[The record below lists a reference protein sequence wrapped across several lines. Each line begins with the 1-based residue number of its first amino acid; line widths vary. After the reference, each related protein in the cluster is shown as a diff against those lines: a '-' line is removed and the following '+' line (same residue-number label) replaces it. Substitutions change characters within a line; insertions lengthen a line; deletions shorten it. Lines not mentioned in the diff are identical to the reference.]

1 MWSSPHDRLSDWAG
15 FFSSRSRGVRTL
27 ILIMSRGGGV
37 SAVKFKPNMP
47 KVASGDVRFTPLLE
61 NAEIAQTR
69 LAHAIGRHD
78 TVNRRCVVAELI
90 FHHVPLWPGTTG
102 RPRNFLAGAGRSTRN
117 LSTAKSGPLSI
128 QHGVQCF
135 LHPAKNHFDN
145 CATRTRLRGCLNG
158 K

>member
-1 MWSSPHDRLSDWAG
+1 
-15 FFSSRSRGVRTL
+15 VRTL

-102 RPRNFLAGAGRSTRN
+102 RPRAIFWQVQVGPLVTSAPQN
-117 LSTAKSGPLSI
+117 LVPSAASMAFNASFIGPKIISTA
-128 QHGVQCF
+128 
-135 LHPAKNHFDN
+135 A
-145 CATRTRLRGCLNG
+145 RLGRGY
-158 K
+158 KDV